1 VSQYRDEPRP
11 DPSDWSASVEDRDP
25 DERWADD
32 YDARSLRSYD
42 PIHPQGFGI
51 STLVRRL
58 WAVLIAV
65 IVAAFKFGAFAI
77 KFFGIFI
84 SVAAYALIWG
94 WRFAVGFVALILIHE
109 AGHYLEA
116 RRQGLRPALPV
127 FIPFL
132 GAYVAIK
139 DAPRDPWRNGLI
151 SLAGPIVGGAG
162 AAAFWLAGEAMD
174 SRLLGAL
181 AFSGFLLNLINLLPF
196 PPLDGGF
203 AWGAIRALTGR
214 HADPAFAGRRGQGY
228 LLAFLYVGIAALLV
242 AGAVASHVP
251 QDRL

>member
-1 VSQYRDEPRP
+1 VSQYRDEPP
-11 DPSDWSASVEDRDP
+11 QDPLDWSVSVAERERDEP
-25 DERWADD
+25 RADE
-32 YDARSLRSYD
+32 YDVHSLRSYD

-51 STLVRRL
+51 GTLVRRL

-65 IVAAFKFGAFAI
+65 VVAAVKFGAFAI

-109 AGHYLEA
+109 LGHFVEA

-162 AAAFWLAGEAMD
+162 AAAFWLTGEAID
-174 SRLLGAL
+174 SRLLIAL
-181 AFSGFLLNLINLLPF
+181 GFSGFLLNLINLLPF
-196 PPLDGGF
+196 APLDGGF

-228 LLAFLYVGIAALLV
+228 TLAFIYLALAALLA
-242 AGAVASHVP
+242 AGAFAAHVP

>member
-1 VSQYRDEPRP
+1 MN
-11 DPSDWSASVEDRDP
+11 
-25 DERWADD
+25 
-32 YDARSLRSYD
+32 
-42 PIHPQGFGI
+42 
-51 STLVRRL
+51 
-58 WAVLIAV
+58 
-65 IVAAFKFGAFAI
+65 IVAFA
-77 KFFGIFI
+77 
-84 SVAAYALIWG
+84 LLL
-94 WRFAVGFVALILIHE
+94 GFMVLIHE
-109 AGHYLEA
+109 LGHFVEA

-162 AAAFWLAGEAMD
+162 AAAFWIAGEAID
-174 SRLLGAL
+174 SRLLLAL
-181 AFSGFLLNLINLLPF
+181 AFTGFLLNLINLLPV

-228 LLAFLYVGIAALLV
+228 VLAFLYVGLAALLV
-242 AGAVASHVP
+242 AGAVLSHVP